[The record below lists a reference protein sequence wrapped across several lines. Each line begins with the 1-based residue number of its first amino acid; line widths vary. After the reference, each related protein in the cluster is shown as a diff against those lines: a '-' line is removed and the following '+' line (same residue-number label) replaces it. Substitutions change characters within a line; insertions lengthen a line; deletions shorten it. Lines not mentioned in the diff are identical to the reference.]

1 MVIILWPLSILVVY
15 LWFRCRQRRRIR
27 EILEY
32 IDQMYHQNYRMT
44 MKQDDFALLEDQIY
58 KLFLELVEERE
69 QTQTMAALQSQ
80 NLEDIAHQIKTPMTG
95 ISLSIEKLRQG
106 QTSSEK
112 LAVLERQFTRLQV
125 LSEQLLK
132 LASLQVPDKSMQV
145 EIIHSNELVDYA
157 LEILEEDMDIHSVQI
172 IRQGESDLIEGDFY
186 WLAESLINVLKNA
199 LQQQTTRKIIISL
212 RQNPI
217 YHQIEIEDDGG
228 GIDEDSQKMIFQRF
242 YKQPDSNGFG
252 LGLAIAK
259 EVMLKHHGDLEVMNT
274 DQGAKFS
281 FKFYHVTSLS
291 H

>member
-1 MVIILWPLSILVVY
+1 MVLIFWPLSILVVY
-15 LWFRCRQRRRIR
+15 LWLRCRQRRRIR

-58 KLFLELVEERE
+58 KLFLELIEERE
-69 QTQTMAALQSQ
+69 QTQAMAALQSQ

-95 ISLSIEKLRQG
+95 ISLNIEKLRQG
-106 QTSSEK
+106 QASSEK
-112 LAVLERQFTRLQV
+112 LAVLESQFTRLQV

-145 EIIHSNELVDYA
+145 EIIYSNELVDYA
-157 LEILEEDMDIHSVQI
+157 LEILEEDMDVHSVQI

-228 GIDEDSQKMIFQRF
+228 GIDEDSQSKIFQRF

-259 EVMLKHHGDLEVMNT
+259 EVILKHHGDLEVMNT

>member
-1 MVIILWPLSILVVY
+1 MVLIFWPLSILVVY
-15 LWFRCRQRRRIR
+15 FWFRYRQRRRIR

-58 KLFLELVEERE
+58 KLFLELIEERE
-69 QTQTMAALQSQ
+69 QTQAMAALQSQ

-95 ISLSIEKLRQG
+95 ISLNIKKLRQG
-106 QTSSEK
+106 QASSEK
-112 LAVLERQFTRLQV
+112 LAVLESQFTRLQV

-157 LEILEEDMDIHSVQI
+157 LEILEEDMDVHSVQI

-228 GIDEDSQKMIFQRF
+228 ELTKIHKARF
-242 YKQPDSNGFG
+242 SSVFISNPIPMGSD
-252 LGLAIAK
+252 LA
-259 EVMLKHHGDLEVMNT
+259 
-274 DQGAKFS
+274 
-281 FKFYHVTSLS
+281 
-291 H
+291 

>member
-1 MVIILWPLSILVVY
+1 MVLIFWPLSILVVY
-15 LWFRCRQRRRIR
+15 LWFRCRQRQRIR

-58 KLFLELVEERE
+58 KLFLELIEERE
-69 QTQTMAALQSQ
+69 QTQAMATLQSQ

-95 ISLSIEKLRQG
+95 ISLNIEKLRQG
-106 QTSSEK
+106 QASSEK
-112 LAVLERQFTRLQV
+112 LAVLESQFTRLQV

-228 GIDEDSQKMIFQRF
+228 GIDEDSQSKIFQRF

-259 EVMLKHHGDLEVMNT
+259 EVMIKHHGDLEVMNT

>member
-1 MVIILWPLSILVVY
+1 MVLIFWPLSILVVY
-15 LWFRCRQRRRIR
+15 FWFRYRQRRRIR

-58 KLFLELVEERE
+58 KLFLELIEERE
-69 QTQTMAALQSQ
+69 QTQAMAALQSQ

-95 ISLSIEKLRQG
+95 ISLNIKKLRQG
-106 QTSSEK
+106 QASSEK
-112 LAVLERQFTRLQV
+112 LAVLESQFTRLQV

-157 LEILEEDMDIHSVQI
+157 LEILEEDMDVHSVQI

-228 GIDEDSQKMIFQRF
+228 GIDEDSQSKIFQRF

-274 DQGAKFS
+274 DQGAKFT